1 MLGRGQARY
10 TSALTRP
17 SHVFDNE
24 RVDTSVYHALND
36 FAYEH
41 AWVADIAKFFAQD
54 AIFILLGGFA
64 LLWLIRTRSGWL
76 LGERARVAI
85 FAGGLATIL
94 GLLLVQGISH
104 IWDRQR
110 PFVALHHFHKLI
122 AHPAD
127 ASFPSD
133 HVTGAVA
140 LGATLLIFR
149 RYRMAA
155 VALTVALLIGVARVM
170 VGVHWPTDILGA
182 IGVGFFAALLVT
194 APRRQ
199 TERLADWCSGVYEQ
213 VLLGT
218 LSAAGRLLHPGA
230 GKSGA

>member
-1 MLGRGQARY
+1 MGC
-10 TSALTRP
+10 
-17 SHVFDNE
+17 
-24 RVDTSVYHALND
+24 VDTSVYHALND

-41 AWVADIAKFFAQD
+41 VWVGDVARFFAQD
-54 AIFILLGGFA
+54 AVFILIGGFA
-64 LLWLIRTRSGWL
+64 LLWLIRTPHGWL
-76 LGERARVAI
+76 LGERARAAI
-85 FAGGLATIL
+85 FAGALATVL
-94 GLLLVQGISH
+94 GLLIVQVIGQ

-110 PFVALHHFHKLI
+110 PFVVLNHFHKLI

-140 LGATLLIFR
+140 LGAALLIFR

-182 IGVGFFAALLVT
+182 IGVGIFAALVVT

-199 TERLADWCSGVYEQ
+199 TERLAGWGSGLYERA
-213 VLLGT
+213 LLGA
-218 LSAAGRLLHPGA
+218 LSAAGRLFHPRA
-230 GKSGA
+230 RKSGA